1 MSDRD
6 DRYVGNDALSLPRN
20 TGEFRAAPDASAST
34 AQFKAFA
41 NRQSDGIGRSAADP
55 GSWPEQ
61 PWPGEAP
68 SSGSSRTT
76 ALLVG
81 GAILVAII
89 VVALILAFA

>member
-6 DRYVGNDALSLPRN
+6 DRYVGNDAPSLPRN

-41 NRQSDGIGRSAADP
+41 SRQTDGVGRSADS

-68 SSGSSRTT
+68 SSGSGRTT
-76 ALLVG
+76 ALLIG
-81 GAILVAII
+81 GVVVLAVI
-89 VVALILAFA
+89 VVALILAFG